1 MPERQFKNTDRK
13 KKRTL
18 TVRDKEQPTKEA
30 FDSRAFSA

>member
-13 KKRTL
+13 KKKNTDSQR
-18 TVRDKEQPTKEA
+18 QIAKEA